1 MTSPFLPL
9 PGLPSHVGH
18 EAGVAVAE
26 GMSEPHGSL
35 PLPSLYSPGPLPL
48 LVPPAQVRGGG
59 GVGEEGRR
67 RQPGRKGPG
76 SQSRETEGQVPACWG
91 RMAAETGSEPQG
103 PWDGQFPTPFSP
115 QTPYL
120 QPSGSHLPPHTSKL
134 HPPSSPP
141 RPPLTSSFPSY
152 PGPRRMSEC
161 LS

>member
-141 RPPLTSSFPSY
+141 ARPSLPPFPLIL
-152 PGPRRMSEC
+152 GPEGCRSV
-161 LS
+161 